1 MIALLFSSAL
11 ALATPPSG
19 AEGIV
24 LTQTDVD
31 VQIVGPTAELT
42 IRQVFENH
50 RTEFLEATYVFPLH
64 EQSAVDDMAMR
75 IGDRE
80 IRGRIKTREAA
91 RKAYE
96 KAKEKGQAAA
106 LTEQERGNVFTQSVA
121 NIPPG
126 EAIEVVLHLV
136 QPLTYEDGVYSFHH
150 PLVVGP
156 RFVPAGVADGDRV
169 TPPMLPGPGSL
180 GGGQDTGHRV
190 NFELSA
196 DLDLP
201 LARVEIGTHPEALLT
216 VIDGVAEISLEG
228 IRATRDIVV
237 EFEPDVDEP
246 AVSFLAADGHFS
258 LLLEPPT
265 LPDDHTVVP
274 RELIFVV
281 DNSCSMS
288 GTPMDMA
295 KEAMRTAL
303 NGLLPADSF
312 QVLRFS
318 ETASALAPRP
328 LPATPRNVAL
338 GLGYVEGMRG
348 MGGTMMIEGIKAA
361 LGFPEDPS
369 RQRIVCFMTD
379 GYIGNENEIFAAIND
394 MLGGARLFAFGIG
407 SSVNRHLLDG
417 MAREGRGHH
426 TVVLLHEDP
435 AGKVDAFYERIARPV
450 LTDVRLSFGDMDVDE
465 IYPAKLPDLFA
476 GQPLR
481 VTGTYEG
488 ELGSVTLVGRQGHR
502 DLVTRVEAE
511 EVEDGDT
518 LRTSF
523 ARAKVAELEQQQIWG
538 EIEEAKAEIVQTALE
553 YRLLTRYTSFV
564 AVERKVRNRGGAAL
578 SLDIPVDTPDG
589 VSFDAIVGTELSRR
603 HVRPGDP
610 LITVGAPEGAQSVTA
625 FFPWGEVA
633 AMRWDG
639 RRSRWYHRF
648 LVPRGIADGWHKIRV
663 LIRHDDGSMELQVE
677 EIEVDSEAP
686 EFEVEADSFGG
697 AVRVRVWLDEPLRG
711 LQIYPAGHPE
721 LRHRI
726 DLRQADPGEEAVEV
740 WVPGDWDEIVVVAK
754 DLALNRMRVKIE
766 VAR

>member
-1 MIALLFSSAL
+1 MLALFFLSAL
-11 ALATPPSG
+11 AFANPEP
-19 AEGIV
+19 AEPGIV
-24 LTQTDVD
+24 LTNTDVE
-31 VQIVGPTAELT
+31 VTIIGPTAELT
-42 IRQVFENH
+42 IRQTFENH
-50 RTEFLEATYVFPLH
+50 RTDFLEATYVFPLH
-64 EQSAVDDMAMR
+64 EQAAVDDMAMR

-80 IRGRIKTREAA
+80 IRGRIKTREDA
-91 RKAYE
+91 RETYE

-106 LTEQERGNVFTQSVA
+106 LTEQERGNIFTQSVA

-126 EAIEVVLHLV
+126 ASIEVVLHLV
-136 QPLTYEDGVYSFHH
+136 QPLAYDNGIYTFHH

-156 RFVPAGVADGDRV
+156 RFVPAGVADADRI
-169 TPPMLPGPGSL
+169 TPPVLHERD
-180 GGGQDTGHRV
+180 DTGHRV
-190 NFELSA
+190 NFELTA

-201 LARVEIGTHPEALLT
+201 LARVEVGTHPGALLN
-216 VIDGVAEISLEG
+216 VSDGVAEISLQG
-228 IRATRDIVV
+228 IRANKDIVI

-258 LLLEPPT
+258 LLLEPPVS
-265 LPDDHTVVP
+265 PEDHTVVP

-295 KEAMRTAL
+295 KAAMRTAL
-303 NGLLPADSF
+303 EGLLPGDSF

-318 ETASALAPRP
+318 EQASALAPRP

-338 GLGYVEGMRG
+338 GLGYVEGMQG
-348 MGGTMMIEGIKAA
+348 MGGTMMIEGIKAS

-394 MLGGARLFAFGIG
+394 MLGSARLFAFGIG

-435 AGKVDAFYERIARPV
+435 AGKVEDFYQRIARPV
-450 LTDVRLSFGDMDVDE
+450 LTDVRLAFEGMEVKE
-465 IYPAKLPDLFA
+465 LYPAKIPDLFA
-476 GQPLR
+476 GQPVR

-488 ELGSVTLVGRQGHR
+488 KPGSVTLVGRQGHR
-502 DLVTRVEAE
+502 DMVVRVDAD
-511 EVEDGDT
+511 EVEDADV
-518 LRTSF
+518 LRSSF
-523 ARAKVAELEQQQIWG
+523 ARAKVAELETQQLWGEVEDAKQQITD
-538 EIEEAKAEIVQTALE
+538 TALE

-564 AVERKVRNRGGAAL
+564 AVERKIRNRSGERL
-578 SLDIPVDTPDG
+578 SLDVSVETPAG
-589 VSFDAIVGTELSRR
+589 VSFDAIFGTELSRK

-610 LITVGAPEGAQSVTA
+610 LITVDAPEDAESVIV
-625 FFPWGEVA
+625 FFPWGELA
-633 AMRWDG
+633 MMRWDDVRG
-639 RRSRWYHRF
+639 RWYHRF
-648 LVPRGIADGWHKIRV
+648 LVPRGVEEGWHSIRM
-663 LIRHDDGSMELQVE
+663 LIRHADGSLELKIE

-686 EFEVEADSFGG
+686 EFEAEADSFGG
-697 AVRVRVWLDEPLRG
+697 AVRVRVWVDEPLRG

-726 DLRQADPGEEAVEV
+726 DLRRGDPGDEPVEV
-740 WVPGDWDEIVVVAK
+740 WVPGDWEEIVIVAK
-754 DLALNRMRVKIE
+754 DLALNRMRQTLE
-766 VAR
+766 VRR